1 MELSADDDELFQP
14 LFESPQLEIEAM
26 IALVGTHGA
35 KYSAL
40 SARGS
45 TTPAAVIAFTDA
57 PSHRTFA
64 IAVTAGSHIS
74 TNDYDALRE
83 SLSGSGTIVSLA
95 ELHGGLCGALC
106 AGGPTAAEHW
116 LDGFLSDS
124 DAADA
129 AGTRAV
135 GVELERSSW
144 AALDAAELA
153 FEPLLP
159 SEDAPLDE
167 QVQAL
172 ALWCSGF
179 LNGVGASAP
188 DLVGRN
194 ARPAAAAAIASAE
207 VAEILGDFTEMSRAG
222 VDDEDVVDRDRAGF
236 ALAELKEYVRVSV
249 QIVFE
254 QLADRREAAARDVH

>member
-1 MELSADDDELFQP
+1 LRVQDICP
-14 LFESPQLEIEAM
+14 
-26 IALVGTHGA
+26 ALT
-35 KYSAL
+35 L
-40 SARGS
+40 
-45 TTPAAVIAFTDA
+45 
-57 PSHRTFA
+57 
-64 IAVTAGSHIS
+64 GSHIS

-83 SLSGSGTIVSLA
+83 SLSGSGTLVALP

-106 AGGPTAAEHW
+106 AGGPSAAERW

-124 DAADA
+124 DAADV

-135 GVELERSSW
+135 GVEVER
-144 AALDAAELA
+144 AAWSALADAELA

-159 SEDAPLDE
+159 SEDAPLEE

-194 ARPAAAAAIASAE
+194 AKPTEAAAAIASAE
-207 VAEILGDFTEMSRAG
+207 VAEILGDFAEMSRAG
-222 VDDEDVVDRDRAGF
+222 VDDEDAADRNQADF

-254 QLADRREAAARDVH
+254 QLVDRREASARDVH